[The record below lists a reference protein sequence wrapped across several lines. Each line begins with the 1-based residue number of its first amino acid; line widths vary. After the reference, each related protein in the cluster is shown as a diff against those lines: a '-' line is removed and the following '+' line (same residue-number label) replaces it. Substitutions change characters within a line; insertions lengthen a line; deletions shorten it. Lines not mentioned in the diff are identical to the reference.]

1 MPKVTEIKYLRSV
14 LVYNLKKVKNRG
26 LGRMKELDI
35 FSYFCEKK
43 KEALFAV
50 LAKRDT
56 IL

>member
-26 LGRMKELDI
+26 LGRTKELDI

-43 KEALFAV
+43 KALFAV